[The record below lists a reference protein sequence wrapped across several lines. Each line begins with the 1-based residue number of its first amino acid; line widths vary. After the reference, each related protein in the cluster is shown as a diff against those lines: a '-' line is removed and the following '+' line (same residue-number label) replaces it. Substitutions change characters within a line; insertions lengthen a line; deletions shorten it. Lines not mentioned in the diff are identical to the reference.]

1 MSETEA
7 AELSVTIFAAMNV
20 LVGAEAQLYAAVAV
34 AQTNA
39 KPESTP
45 EPELER
51 VTTALF
57 HATRVAHAACEAAL
71 TGVEPMY
78 DADLRLRLH
87 ETEEYAGC
95 KTEVAS
101 ALENASTIAT
111 ALEYA
116 STQYAGWWMLRSIS
130 YELLCDDDA
139 MSEAIKTDNIGKVA
153 LCVVLLQE
161 SRIRPSPRCQFFHIL
176 SAKTLNMRVLRM
188 LLSSPAHANTTYNH
202 RKHTF
207 IMCAVRFGHAEA
219 VRALLSHP
227 MIAESANAVNE
238 TGATALMMAAERGHA
253 EAIHVL
259 LTHPAVIASASVA
272 DKHGNTALMLAA
284 GNGQPEAIRALL
296 ACPSA
301 VASASV
307 ADEYG
312 NTALMLASTG
322 RRCAEAVTA
331 LLACPDIVATSRAT
345 NREGNT
351 ALMIASYQGRVETV
365 NALLACPAVTES
377 VNCVNF
383 RGCTALDMAV
393 SRNNCFVV
401 SALLA
406 FSEVRASASAFLL
419 DQHGLF

>member
-7 AELSVTIFAAMNV
+7 AELSVTIFAAMNA

-71 TGVEPMY
+71 TRVEPMY
-78 DADLRLRLH
+78 DADLRLRSH

-116 STQYAGWWMLRSIS
+116 SMQYAGWMLRSIS

-139 MSEAIKTDNIGKVA
+139 MSEAIKNDNIGKVA

-176 SAKTLNMRVLRM
+176 CLSCVL
-188 LLSSPAHANTTYNH
+188 
-202 RKHTF
+202 
-207 IMCAVRFGHAEA
+207 C
-219 VRALLSHP
+219 
-227 MIAESANAVNE
+227 
-238 TGATALMMAAERGHA
+238 
-253 EAIHVL
+253 VL
-259 LTHPAVIASASVA
+259 DTQKLFACSCH
-272 DKHGNTALMLAA
+272 
-284 GNGQPEAIRALL
+284 IR
-296 ACPSA
+296 
-301 VASASV
+301 
-307 ADEYG
+307 
-312 NTALMLASTG
+312 
-322 RRCAEAVTA
+322 
-331 LLACPDIVATSRAT
+331 
-345 NREGNT
+345 
-351 ALMIASYQGRVETV
+351 
-365 NALLACPAVTES
+365 
-377 VNCVNF
+377 
-383 RGCTALDMAV
+383 
-393 SRNNCFVV
+393 
-401 SALLA
+401 
-406 FSEVRASASAFLL
+406 
-419 DQHGLF
+419 